1 MENKS
6 KSPKQNKRLIGRY
19 KFLMLDGYNVIHA
32 IERYKSL
39 SRESL
44 ESARYAL
51 LDDLVDYQAF
61 TGDAVVVVFD
71 AYTSKGKKIKREMF
85 KGVVVI
91 YTKEHQTADSYIE
104 SEAERLVQDPKHLV
118 RVVTSDW
125 AEQQLVMGSGAVRM
139 TPREFHF
146 ELERVRLAIQE
157 RLPKQIKTGESIET
171 QLSSEAKALLNAIR
185 KGNSS

>member
-1 MENKS
+1 MES
-6 KSPKQNKRLIGRY
+6 KPSSQRRNKRLIGRN
-19 KFLMLDGYNVIHA
+19 KFLFLDGYNVIYA

-39 SRESL
+39 SGESL

-61 TGDAVVVVFD
+61 TGDAVTVVFD

-85 KGVVVI
+85 KGVEVVF
-91 YTKEHQTADSYIE
+91 TKEHQTADSYIE
-104 SEAERLVQDPKHLV
+104 SEVDRLVRDPKHLV

-125 AEQQLVMGSGAVRM
+125 AEQQVVMGSGAVRM
-139 TPREFHF
+139 TPREFRF
-146 ELERVRLAIQE
+146 ELEKVGLAIRE
-157 RLPKQIKTGESIET
+157 RLPKQVKTGESIEA
-171 QLSSEAKALLNAIR
+171 QLTAEAKALLDAIR